1 MIYNEYI
8 IVNIYKGN
16 YKGISILNRTPIEVN
31 DQKQHLSI
39 NTIKNLAS
47 LWTTKRKY
55 TRIVV
60 VKPEY
65 TCVSID
71 NR

>member
-31 DQKQHLSI
+31 YMTKNNIWVLTLLKTSHLFELLNAI
-39 NTIKNLAS
+39 IHVL
-47 LWTTKRKY
+47 
-55 TRIVV
+55 
-60 VKPEY
+60 
-65 TCVSID
+65 
-71 NR
+71 